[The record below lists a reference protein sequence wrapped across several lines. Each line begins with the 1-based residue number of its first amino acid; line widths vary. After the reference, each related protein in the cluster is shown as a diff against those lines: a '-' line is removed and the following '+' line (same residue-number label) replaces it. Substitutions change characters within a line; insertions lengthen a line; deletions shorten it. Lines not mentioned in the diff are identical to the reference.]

1 MEDISVHDDI
11 KSILLS
17 KEEISAKVKELADRI
32 TKDYEDSDSLVVVC
46 ILKGASVF
54 FADLIRKINRQVQ
67 IDFMSISS
75 YGNSRSSSGVV
86 QIRKDLDIN
95 IFGKDVLIVEDIMDS
110 GQTLAYL
117 CEMLSARDP
126 SSLKI
131 CSLLDKPERRI
142 ADIQPD
148 YCGFEIPD
156 EFVVGYGLD
165 YAEKYRNLE
174 YIGVLK
180 PELYTD

>member
-1 MEDISVHDDI
+1 VHDDI
-11 KSILLS
+11 EKVLLS

-32 TKDYEDSDSLVVVC
+32 TEDYEDSDSLVVVC

-95 IFGKDVLIVEDIMDS
+95 IFGKDVLIIEDIMDS

-117 CEMLSARDP
+117 TEMLSARDP

-131 CSLLDKPERRI
+131 CALLDKPERRV

-165 YAEKYRNLE
+165 YSEKYRNLE

-180 PELYTD
+180 PELYAE

>member
-1 MEDISVHDDI
+1 MHDDI
-11 KSILLS
+11 QRILIS

-117 CEMLSARDP
+117 TEMLSARDP

-131 CSLLDKPERRI
+131 CALLDKPERRV

>member
-1 MEDISVHDDI
+1 MHDDI
-11 KSILLS
+11 KRILLS
-17 KEEISAKVKELADRI
+17 KEEISAKVKELANRI

-95 IFGKDVLIVEDIMDS
+95 IFGKDVLIVEDIMDP
-110 GQTLAYL
+110 
-117 CEMLSARDP
+117 ARP
-126 SSLKI
+126 WPTFAK
-131 CSLLDKPERRI
+131 CFRPGTPQ
-142 ADIQPD
+142 A
-148 YCGFEIPD
+148 
-156 EFVVGYGLD
+156 
-165 YAEKYRNLE
+165 
-174 YIGVLK
+174 
-180 PELYTD
+180 

>member
-1 MEDISVHDDI
+1 MHDEI
-11 KSILLS
+11 AKVLLS
-17 KEEISAKVKELADRI
+17 RETIRAKVKELADRI
-32 TKDYEDSDSLVVVC
+32 TEDYADSRELVMVC
-46 ILKGASVF
+46 ILKGAVVF
-54 FADLIRKINRQVQ
+54 YADLIRGIDRQIQ
-67 IDFMSISS
+67 MDFMSISS

-95 IFGKDVLIVEDIMDS
+95 IQGKDVLIVEDIMDS
-110 GQTLAYL
+110 GQTLCHLKELLMSREPA
-117 CEMLSARDP
+117 
-126 SSLKI
+126 SLKI
-131 CSLLDKPERRI
+131 CALLDKPERRI

-180 PELYTD
+180 PEMYQ

>member
-1 MEDISVHDDI
+1 MHDDI
-11 KSILLS
+11 EKVLLS

-32 TKDYEDSDSLVVVC
+32 TEDYEDSDSLVVVC

-95 IFGKDVLIVEDIMDS
+95 IFGKDVLIIEDIMDS

-117 CEMLSARDP
+117 TEMLSARDP

-131 CSLLDKPERRI
+131 CALLDKPERRV

-165 YAEKYRNLE
+165 YSEKYRNLE

-180 PELYTD
+180 PELYAE

>member
-1 MEDISVHDDI
+1 MHDDI
-11 KSILLS
+11 ERILLS
-17 KEEISAKVKELADRI
+17 KEEIKTKVKELADRI
-32 TKDYEDSDSLVVVC
+32 TEDYEDSDSLVVVC

-67 IDFMSISS
+67 LDFMSISS
-75 YGNSRSSSGVV
+75 YGDSRSSSGVV

-95 IFGKDVLIVEDIMDS
+95 IYGKDVLIVEDIMDS

-117 CEMLSARDP
+117 CEMLAARDP

-131 CSLLDKPERRI
+131 CALLDKPERRI

-148 YCGFEIPD
+148 YCGFQIPD

-165 YAEKYRNLE
+165 FAEKYRNLE

-180 PELYTD
+180 PELYSD

>member
-1 MEDISVHDDI
+1 MHDDI
-11 KSILLS
+11 QRILIS

-117 CEMLSARDP
+117 TEMLSARDP

-131 CSLLDKPERRI
+131 CALLDKPERRV

-180 PELYTD
+180 PELYAD

>member
-1 MEDISVHDDI
+1 VHDDI
-11 KSILLS
+11 QRILIS

-117 CEMLSARDP
+117 TEMLSARDP

-131 CSLLDKPERRI
+131 CALLDKPERRV